1 VPRRLLALSG
11 SLLVLSSL
19 CAVARAH
26 AAGSAAARSAAEP
39 EIPISDGRAAFVGMP
54 AWSAARQTI
63 YEAQAALFGA
73 AGPLGNG
80 VRAFQVTAG
89 CRFTEAWAAPLG
101 DGSQATP
108 LVVGDVVFAT
118 GGKPGG
124 FFALDVRNGARLWSA
139 PTDGRT
145 VAATIRVGGSI
156 FGADT
161 KGTVYAFRP
170 APFRGSPLLSQ

>member
-1 VPRRLLALSG
+1 MLRRLVALS
-11 SLLVLSSL
+11 STLLALSSL

-26 AAGSAAARSAAEP
+26 AAGNEAAKSADEPTAWTSYANDNQLRNSA
-39 EIPISDGRAAFVGMP
+39 ST
-54 AWSAARQTI
+54 QTI

-73 AGPLGNG
+73 GGPLGNG
-80 VRAFQVTAG
+80 VRAFRVTAG

-101 DGSQATP
+101 DGNQATP

-124 FFALDVRNGARLWSA
+124 FFALDARNGARLWST
-139 PTDGRT
+139 PTAGRT
-145 VAATIRVGGSI
+145 VAATITVGGSI

-170 APFRGSPLLSQ
+170 TPLRGSPLLSQ

>member
-1 VPRRLLALSG
+1 MAT
-11 SLLVLSSL
+11 
-19 CAVARAH
+19 
-26 AAGSAAARSAAEP
+26 
-39 EIPISDGRAAFVGMP
+39 
-54 AWSAARQTI
+54 QTI
-63 YEAQAALFGA
+63 YEAQAGLFGA
-73 AGPLGNG
+73 GGPLGNG
-80 VRAFQVTAG
+80 VRAFRVTAG

-101 DGSQATP
+101 DGNQATP

-145 VAATIRVGGSI
+145 VAATITVGGSI

-170 APFRGSPLLSQ
+170 ASFRGSPLLSQ

>member
-1 VPRRLLALSG
+1 VPRRLLALS
-11 SLLVLSSL
+11 SSL
-19 CAVARAH
+19 VVLASLCGVARAH
-26 AAGSAAARSAAEP
+26 AAGNAAARSTAEP
-39 EIPISDGRAAFVGMP
+39 TAWTSCTP
-54 AWSAARQTI
+54 AWSAATQTI

-73 AGPLGNG
+73 GGPLGNG
-80 VRAFQVTAG
+80 VRAFGVTAG
-89 CRFTEAWAAPLG
+89 CRFTETWAAPLG
-101 DGSQATP
+101 DGNQATP

-145 VAATIRVGGSI
+145 VAATITVGGSI

-170 APFRGSPLLSQ
+170 APFRGSPLLTQ